1 VSPVPSGIV
10 CHKSGEFCGVRVRLK
25 FCLQLFSQILLGF
38 NNNQEIDIE
47 KLIKL
52 LEENHHLLQDIA
64 INEDSNQVSALPK
77 VLLDLVSEVN
87 DSKDTNEEE
96 EEVEEAPKANAES
109 QISHQLNSASEI
121 VENLPKVWK
130 VLIELLSHQSA
141 PVSTEDPKN
150 PCYKVVETP
159 KGPHLV
165 LSVSQ
170 TFIRLKVSRA
180 SPATLCSCET
190 FSGPHLGEEVVGAGD
205 LSLEATQQPPRGPHA
220 RAGEAPGASLHR
232 AVRDLARGRQTPE
245 ETPTPPHPGEDPA
258 LRTGPEA
265 QTPHRT
271 QGRTGV
277 QSREVAGGAR
287 EELEYGETVGTVAH
301 RVRLEEERRR

>member
-25 FCLQLFSQILLGF
+25 FSLQLFSQILLGF

-96 EEVEEAPKANAES
+96 EEVEEAPKASPES

-180 SPATLCSCET
+180 SPRDTL
-190 FSGPHLGEEVVGAGD
+190 FMRNL
-205 LSLEATQQPPRGPHA
+205 
-220 RAGEAPGASLHR
+220 
-232 AVRDLARGRQTPE
+232 
-245 ETPTPPHPGEDPA
+245 
-258 LRTGPEA
+258 LRTSSW
-265 QTPHRT
+265 RRSRWS
-271 QGRTGV
+271 GRL
-277 QSREVAGGAR
+277 VA
-287 EELEYGETVGTVAH
+287 
-301 RVRLEEERRR
+301 

>member
-10 CHKSGEFCGVRVRLK
+10 CHKSGEFCRVRVRLK

-141 PVSTEDPKN
+141 PSAPKTRRT
-150 PCYKVVETP
+150 PATKWWRPP
-159 KGPHLV
+159 KGRTSSSASARP
-165 LSVSQ
+165 SSA
-170 TFIRLKVSRA
+170 SR
-180 SPATLCSCET
+180 
-190 FSGPHLGEEVVGAGD
+190 
-205 LSLEATQQPPRGPHA
+205 
-220 RAGEAPGASLHR
+220 
-232 AVRDLARGRQTPE
+232 
-245 ETPTPPHPGEDPA
+245 
-258 LRTGPEA
+258 
-265 QTPHRT
+265 
-271 QGRTGV
+271 
-277 QSREVAGGAR
+277 
-287 EELEYGETVGTVAH
+287 
-301 RVRLEEERRR
+301 